1 MSCTERVNVI
11 NYKALQLFILITAI
25 LLSGC
30 SKLSG
35 GKNMIDYEQKDFEIN
50 ETFIL
55 NSQNGSYEIIEPLWW
70 SVDIYNGE
78 EKYTSD
84 LSKFSK
90 EQRYVFAINWY
101 LAEVNNG
108 GHDQFYYNST
118 GIVAEDALQGF
129 KELGLIENYNILKES
144 FVLMGGLPSKDR
156 EERQNQLDKLEPNF
170 EELDNRFYNT
180 EFETVMIKYI
190 RDNSSKFYFT
200 GTVEIPN

>member
-11 NYKALQLFILITAI
+11 NYKALHLLILIAAI

-35 GKNMIDYEQKDFEIN
+35 EKDMIDYEQKHFDIN
-50 ETFIL
+50 ESFIL
-55 NSQNGSYEIIEPLWW
+55 NSQNGSFEIIEPLWW

-84 LSKFSK
+84 LSNFTK
-90 EQRYVFAINWY
+90 EQRYIYAINWY

-108 GHDQFYYNST
+108 GHEQFYFNST
-118 GIVAEDALQGF
+118 GIVAEDALEGF

-144 FVLMGGLPSKDR
+144 FVLMGGVPSKDR
-156 EERQNQLDKLEPNF
+156 EERQNQLEKLEPNF
-170 EELDNRFYNT
+170 EELDNRFYDT

-190 RDNSSKFYFT
+190 RDNSSKFYFE